1 MCFLGVTLEQKHKQK
16 RARTNLKRRSI
27 CLCNWTNL
35 KLYIVYTY
43 ITSLQIL
50 IYLYIPFRIVHG
62 YVWFIV
68 HVILCKSSFL
78 QPCNRC
84 FKHNIIFFV
93 PSDIFQWLRHYFKRK
108 FSIFVWTI
116 NPEILRRFIAKLFR
130 SNIIFLLVGLYC
142 LLLFLKEALKATWH
156 DIHEYI
162 KSS

>member
-1 MCFLGVTLEQKHKQK
+1 MKLKPKTIIKNSEKLTKIERYTTRYNIQAEWISKHDNEYRKCSPQFYLMPLSTHRQLTNFK
-16 RARTNLKRRSI
+16 FDYVLSWCYSWTNTQTKKARTNLKRRSI

-50 IYLYIPFRIVHG
+50 IYLYIPLRIVHG

-84 FKHNIIFFV
+84 FKHNIIFLYHR
-93 PSDIFQWLRHYFKRK
+93 IFF
-108 FSIFVWTI
+108 
-116 NPEILRRFIAKLFR
+116 N
-130 SNIIFLLVGLYC
+130 
-142 LLLFLKEALKATWH
+142 
-156 DIHEYI
+156 D
-162 KSS
+162 